1 MGYTAT
7 VGTEFTITIKPMDGL
22 NIDVKVGEEAIA
34 ANAEGAF
41 EVPVSE
47 AATINITKS
56 TSDGINTIN
65 ASNADN
71 VIYTLQ
77 GVKVN
82 GKAAKGLYIKN
93 GKKVVVK

>member
-1 MGYTAT
+1 MTPVAGSS
-7 VGTEFTITIKPMDGL
+7 I
-22 NIDVKVGEEAIA
+22 NVKVDG
-34 ANAEGAF
+34 NDLQVNTEGNYVF
-41 EVPVSE
+41 TVNK
-47 AATINITKS
+47 ATTVEITKS
-56 TSDGINTIN
+56 TGTGINTIN

-71 VIYTLQ
+71 AIYTLQ